1 MSAVTTP
8 GDASKEDERLWALR
22 RLEEEVATCQR
33 CLLAQGRTH
42 AVPGEGNPNATVLFI
57 GEAPGAEED
66 RSGRPFVGRSGQY
79 LTEVLARCGVA
90 RSEVYITNIVKCRP
104 PGNRDPLPDE
114 LAACEGYLLRQ
125 IEIIRPRIIVTLGRL
140 SMRRW
145 FPEGS
150 ITRLHGCARV
160 TEDGRVV
167 VAMFHPAAA
176 LRNPQWRVAFEQ
188 DMARLPALIER
199 VRAAAQRGE
208 TVSPETLQIGAIGDG
223 KC

>member
-1 MSAVTTP
+1 M
-8 GDASKEDERLWALR
+8 
-22 RLEEEVATCQR
+22 
-33 CLLAQGRTH
+33 
-42 AVPGEGNPNATVLFI
+42 VLFV

-66 RSGRPFVGRSGQY
+66 RLGRPFVGRSGQY

-90 RSEVYITNIVKCRP
+90 RSDVYITNIVKCRP

-114 LAACEGYLLRQ
+114 LAACEDYLLRQ
-125 IEIIRPRIIVTLGRL
+125 IEMIRPRIIVTLGRL

-150 ITRLHGCARV
+150 ITRLHGRARV
-160 TEDGRVV
+160 VEDGRVV

-176 LRNPQWRVAFEQ
+176 LRNPSWRVAFER
-188 DMARLPALIER
+188 DMERLPMLIER
-199 VRAAAQRGE
+199 VREAARRGE
-208 TVSPETLQIGAIGDG
+208 ALSSEALNSDEPGDR

>member
-1 MSAVTTP
+1 MDAVTSP
-8 GDASKEDERLWALR
+8 GEASREKGRLQALR
-22 RLEEEVATCQR
+22 CLEEEVATCQR
-33 CLLAQGRTH
+33 CRLAQGRTH
-42 AVPGEGNPNATVLFI
+42 AVPGEGDLNAMVLFV

-66 RSGRPFVGRSGQY
+66 RLGRPFVGRSGQY

-90 RSEVYITNIVKCRP
+90 RSDVYITNIVKCRP

-114 LAACEGYLLRQ
+114 LAACEDYLLRQ
-125 IEIIRPRIIVTLGRL
+125 IEIIRPLIIVTLGRL

-150 ITRLHGCARV
+150 ITRLHGRARMA
-160 TEDGRVV
+160 EDGRVA

-176 LRNPQWRVAFEQ
+176 LRNPSWRIAFER
-188 DMARLPALIER
+188 DMARLSTLVER
-199 VRAAAQRGE
+199 VREAAQRGE
-208 TVSPETLQIGAIGDG
+208 MVSPEALNSDEPDNG